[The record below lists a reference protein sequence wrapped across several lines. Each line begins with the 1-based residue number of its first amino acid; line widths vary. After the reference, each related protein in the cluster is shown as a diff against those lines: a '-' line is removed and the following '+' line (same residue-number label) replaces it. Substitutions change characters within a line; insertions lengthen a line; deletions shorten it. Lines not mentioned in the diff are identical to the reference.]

1 MWAGEGVEEGG
12 GRVGR
17 CRAGKVSGSKGAEVE
32 GERII
37 LLLVTM
43 NMRTKEGEKDGKKE
57 KGESREKRE
66 KVVRKGRKS

>member
-1 MWAGEGVEEGG
+1 M
-12 GRVGR
+12 
-17 CRAGKVSGSKGAEVE
+17 SGSKGAELE
-32 GERII
+32 GERTI